1 MLLILSFFRRPNLSS
16 FGRAKFGPFRSDQPP
31 PVAAE
36 AQSQNWPTIAPLP
49 LHAIGWM
56 MFVIS
61 KQLNSNCRHRENL
74 GRKLCVA
81 PSGRGGTNFGVTC
94 NAQITTHWSVCWV
107 QLCNVVV
114 FRDESLNFSNCART
128 ENAQRSRTWRANSRK
143 TPCASNSATT
153 HSQRSASF
161 FFRGGSQ

>member
-1 MLLILSFFRRPNLSS
+1 
-16 FGRAKFGPFRSDQPP
+16 
-31 PVAAE
+31 
-36 AQSQNWPTIAPLP
+36 
-49 LHAIGWM
+49 

-114 FRDESLNFSNCART
+114 FRDESLNFSNCARYRVRPT
-128 ENAQRSRTWRANSRK
+128 QSDLKGQLAKNAMRK
-143 TPCASNSATT
+143 QLGDDTQSTF
-153 HSQRSASF
+153 SF
-161 FFRGGSQ
+161 FFFGGVHSNCSRANNYENHQLFPLAPASRQCSFCITSTPKFSDL